1 MMLKIRG
8 VVNTDTQLGNGDTV
22 IPKGVRVK
30 ILSNEV
36 DGRFVIH
43 CLDYV
48 GRRRRKPHGVV
59 TANHV
64 TKELNNDV

>member
-1 MMLKIRG
+1 MLKIRGKG
-8 VVNTDTQLGNGDTV
+8 VVNTDTQLGDGNTV

-48 GRRRRKPHGVV
+48 GRRKPHGVV

-64 TKELNNDV
+64 TKELNNGV